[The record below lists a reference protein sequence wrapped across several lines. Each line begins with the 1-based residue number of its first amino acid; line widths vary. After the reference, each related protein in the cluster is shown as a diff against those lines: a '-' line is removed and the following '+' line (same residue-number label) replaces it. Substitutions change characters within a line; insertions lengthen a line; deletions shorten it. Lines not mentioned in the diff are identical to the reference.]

1 MAEFAIVV
9 VPRDPHFVPS
19 PSAVLAARALM
30 EDFFP
35 DRADEVRE
43 NTSAT
48 PQLIT
53 ERDAFSSLKCP
64 RCGETVERFE
74 LEEDDDGATWWDRFE
89 EQVENSDDPM
99 TEVIEMACCQAEVK
113 AAEIDLEGGAA
124 FSRFTLSLRDPGE
137 NPSVSP
143 EQSAALERALGCP
156 VMTMTRVYT

>member
-1 MAEFAIVV
+1 MAEFAIIV

-35 DRADEVRE
+35 DRADQVGDK
-43 NTSAT
+43 TSAT

-53 ERDAFSSLKCP
+53 ERDGFSSVKCP

-74 LEEDDDGATWWDRFE
+74 LEEGDDGLTWWDRFE
-89 EQVENSDDPM
+89 EQLEDSLDPM
-99 TEVIEMACCQAEVK
+99 TEVIEMPCCQAEVK
-113 AAEIDLEGGAA
+113 AGEIDLEGEAA

-143 EQSAALERALGCP
+143 EQHSALEGALGCP
-156 VMTMTRVYT
+156 VTTMTRVYT

>member
-1 MAEFAIVV
+1 MAEFAIIV

-35 DRADEVRE
+35 DRADQVKQ

-48 PQLIT
+48 PKLIT
-53 ERDAFSSLKCP
+53 AQDAFSSVTCP
-64 RCGETVERFE
+64 RCGVSVERSE
-74 LEEDDDGATWWDRFE
+74 LEEGDDGLTWWDRFD
-89 EQVENSDDPM
+89 EQLEDSPDPM
-99 TEVIEMACCQAEVK
+99 TEVIEMLCCQAEVK
-113 AAEIDLEGGAA
+113 APEIDLEGQAA
-124 FSRFTLSLRDPGE
+124 FARFTLSLRDPGD

-143 EQSAALERALGCP
+143 EQEAALERALGCP